1 MIEFSDF
8 INEVVGDFLGL
19 GRKVSVMKSVSLC
32 DKSQKRKGLRCGNVQ
47 SECNM
52 LNYFQYASFHPKK
65 YYIFPPIIL
74 PKPRLP
80 NPILQSSDI
89 PAQTPKSPTLPIQ

>member
-32 DKSQKRKGLRCGNVQ
+32 DKSQERKGLR
-47 SECNM
+47 
-52 LNYFQYASFHPKK
+52 
-65 YYIFPPIIL
+65 
-74 PKPRLP
+74 
-80 NPILQSSDI
+80 
-89 PAQTPKSPTLPIQ
+89 